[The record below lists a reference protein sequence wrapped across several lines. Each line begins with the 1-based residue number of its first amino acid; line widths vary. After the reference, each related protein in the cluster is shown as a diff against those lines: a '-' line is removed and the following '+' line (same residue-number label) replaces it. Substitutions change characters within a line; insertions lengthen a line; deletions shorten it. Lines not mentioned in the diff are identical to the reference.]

1 MPWYLFIKMG
11 IIFRIKD
18 FAYPYSILKLRSIFE
33 KNQWLDEAFI
43 NEYQSEQL
51 RKIIA
56 HAYTYVPYYQKL
68 FRANNIVPDEL
79 QTSEDLK
86 KIPFMTKELLQCNFD
101 SLTAL
106 DSKKYR
112 PALLSTSGTTGG
124 KVNFYVDKPSNVL
137 EFVYYW
143 RAWGWAGYRLGDIF
157 ADLDVEFFPFSKK
170 DTGALYHFNYFTR
183 KLTVNSLLIS
193 LKYSDEFVR
202 IFKKFK
208 PLFLKGIPSN
218 LYMLALVL
226 HEKHNHGISFKAI
239 FSQGENLLAYQREL
253 IEKVFSCRIY
263 DSYGQMERT
272 VAISQCQYGTYHLH
286 PDYGIAEFAD
296 PEFSLA
302 SDDTG
307 GICVKEII
315 GTSLHNLSMPLIRYR
330 TKDLV
335 KISKSHTKCACNRG
349 FPEVISVL
357 GRDADVIITP
367 DRRAVT
373 ALYLVFDHTPGVVMG
388 QIFQEK
394 IDQLFAKIVFATN
407 HTAGTEEILKRNI
420 QNFIG
425 TAMKIRI
432 EQTTIEQIKKEHP
445 GKFKVIV
452 SDIKH
457 KEIFE

>member
-1 MPWYLFIKMG
+1 MG

-18 FAYPYSILKLRSIFE
+18 FAYPFSILKLKKTFDG
-33 KNQWLDEAFI
+33 NQWLDESEL
-43 NEYQSEQL
+43 NEYQSAQL

-56 HAYTYVPYYQKL
+56 HAYAYVPYYQKL
-68 FRANNIVPDEL
+68 FRANNIVPDDI
-79 QTSEDLK
+79 QTSADLK

-101 SLTAL
+101 LLTARN
-106 DSKKYR
+106 SKQYN
-112 PALLSTSGTTGG
+112 PAMLSTSGTTGG

-143 RAWGWAGYRLGDIF
+143 RYWGWTGYRLGDIF
-157 ADLDVEFFPFSKK
+157 ADLDVEFFPFVKK
-170 DTGALYHFNYFTR
+170 DTGALYHFNYFTK

-193 LKYSDEFVR
+193 LKYADEFIR
-202 IFKKFK
+202 IFRKFK

-226 HEKHNHGISFKAI
+226 HEKQNHGISFRAI

-253 IEKVFSCRIY
+253 VEKVFSCRIF
-263 DSYGQMERT
+263 DSYGHMERT

-286 PDYGIAEFAD
+286 ADYGIAEFAD
-296 PEFSLA
+296 PEFPLA
-302 SDDTG
+302 DDDSGKT
-307 GICVKEII
+307 CVKEIV

-330 TKDLV
+330 TRDLV
-335 KISKSHTKCACNRG
+335 KISNGGQKCACNRK
-349 FPEVISVL
+349 FPAVISVL

-394 IDQLFAKIVFATN
+394 IDQLLIKIVFASN

-432 EQTTIEQIKKEHP
+432 EQTTIEQIKKENP

>member
-1 MPWYLFIKMG
+1 MG

-18 FAYPYSILKLRSIFE
+18 FGYPFSILKLRGIFE
-33 KNQWLDEAFI
+33 KNQWLAEAFI
-43 NEYQSEQL
+43 NEYQSVQL
-51 RKIIA
+51 RKLIA

-68 FRANNIVPDEL
+68 FRANNIVPDDI
-79 QTSEDLK
+79 QTSADLE

-143 RAWGWAGYRLGDIF
+143 RFWGWAGYRLGDIF
-157 ADLDVEFFPFSKK
+157 ADLDVEFFPFFKK
-170 DTGALYHFNYFTR
+170 DTGALSHFNYFTK

-193 LKYSDEFVR
+193 LKYADELIR

-226 HEKHNHGISFKAI
+226 HEKQNHSISFRAI

-253 IEKVFSCRIY
+253 VEKVFSCRIF

-296 PEFSLA
+296 PEFPLA
-302 SDDTG
+302 DDDVGET
-307 GICVKEII
+307 CVKEIV

-330 TKDLV
+330 TRDMV
-335 KISKSHTKCACNRG
+335 KIRNGRQKCACNRG
-349 FPEVISVL
+349 FPAVISVL

-388 QIFQEK
+388 QIVQEK
-394 IDQLFAKIVFATN
+394 IDQLLVKIVFASKD
-407 HTAGTEEILKRNI
+407 TAGAEKILKRNI
-420 QNFIG
+420 QDFIG
-425 TAMKIRI
+425 TAMKIKI
-432 EQTTIEQIKKEHP
+432 EQTTIERIKKENP

-452 SDIKH
+452 SNIQH
-457 KEIFE
+457 KAIFE